1 MNDRTE
7 LTDLVADIMKAHGG
21 PAVVEASEKSWSAAL
36 WKQLEETGLTAVGI
50 AEEAGGSGGTF
61 GDAAAVIRGA
71 ARAAAPV
78 PLVGTL
84 LLAPY
89 LRAAFDAPYRPG
101 PAAVAVGSIL
111 TATAGDDRAR
121 LTGTITEVAYG
132 RIADNVLVLGRDDA
146 AGRVLLAEIP
156 GAELTWEQH
165 ENLAGE
171 PRDTAEVSR
180 EVAATWSLPV
190 VELDRLTEQL
200 RDIEALGLSLSIVG
214 ALQTVQELTVGYAKE
229 REQFGKPISK
239 FQAVKQLGAVLAGE
253 VAVTD
258 AAVSA
263 AVELVEA
270 GAATGFPIAAA
281 RVRAALAATE
291 VSKIAHQI
299 HGAIGYT
306 REYRL
311 HQYTRRLWS
320 WRDEG
325 RSEAQWSEI
334 AGRRVLANGRDRV
347 WETLVG

>member
-7 LTDLVADIMKAHGG
+7 LTDLVADIMKAHAG
-21 PAVVEASEKSWSAAL
+21 PDIVETSERSWSADL
-36 WKQLEETGLTAVGI
+36 WAQLDETGLTAVGI
-50 AEEAGGSGGTF
+50 DESAGGSGGTF
-61 GDAAAVIRGA
+61 ADAAAVIRAA

-84 LLAPY
+84 LLAPH
-89 LRAAFDAPYRPG
+89 LRTVFGAPHRRG
-101 PAAVAVGSIL
+101 PSAVAVGSVR
-111 TATAGDDRAR
+111 AVAGDDGVR
-121 LTGTITEVAYG
+121 LEGTITEVAYG
-132 RIADNVLVLGRDDA
+132 RIADTVLVLGRDEA

-156 GAELTWEQH
+156 GAEVNWEQH

-171 PRDTAEVSR
+171 PRDSAELSLAVTALG
-180 EVAATWSLPV
+180 ALPLA
-190 VELDRLTEQL
+190 ELDGIIERL
-200 RDIEALGLSLSIVG
+200 RDIEALGLSLSIAG
-214 ALQTVQELTVGYAKE
+214 ALHTVQELTVGYANE
-229 REQFGKPISK
+229 RAQFGKPISK
-239 FQAVKQLGAVLAGE
+239 FQAVKQLAAVLAGE

-263 AVELVEA
+263 AVDLVEA
-270 GAATGFPIAAA
+270 GAPAGFPIAAA
-281 RVRAALAATE
+281 RLRAALAATE

-334 AGRRVLANGRDRV
+334 AGQRVLANGPDRV